1 VAALVAGAREREGG
15 GVIKLCVALLIL
27 ALNFYTYHYFATHA
41 VIPERTSF
49 EHFPREFADG
59 WKCPENQAMDER
71 VEANLGVTDY
81 LLCNFENPE
90 SQEIVNV
97 YVGYHATQI
106 REEGGGSGDTSI
118 HPPAHCLPGSGWDIV
133 RNQTVPLDLP
143 TLTQPGARVRRLL
156 IAKGEHRQLVYYW
169 YQSQGRVIADDWKK
183 ILYVG
188 YDRALRQRTDG
199 ALVRFS
205 MPVYR
210 GDEAAADATFLRLA
224 PHIVERLPE
233 YVPN

>member
-1 VAALVAGAREREGG
+1 M
-15 GVIKLCVALLIL
+15 IKLCVALLIL

-41 VIPERTSF
+41 VTPDRTPLER
-49 EHFPREFADG
+49 FPMEFADG
-59 WKCPENQAMDER
+59 WKCAESEAMDER

-81 LLCNFENPE
+81 LLCTFENAE
-90 SQEIVNV
+90 TQEMVNV

-133 RNQTVPLDLP
+133 RNQAVPLDLP
-143 TLTQPGARVRRLL
+143 AMTQPGARVRRLL

-188 YDRALRQRTDG
+188 YDRAVHQRTDG

-205 MPVYR
+205 IPVYR